1 MARVPSS
8 HGLERKYKPWRKGKS
23 YKAKK
28 GGSLKSQL
36 RSKNR
41 LLSKVTDEEQKSKI
55 QDDINILRG
64 AMVVKE
70 KEELEKKNADKYR
83 QAKFFERQK
92 LTRMESKMKK
102 KISEAKAAA
111 DFEDVQK
118 YTIML
123 EQICMD
129 QLYVAYFPNDIKYY
143 PLFSNG
149 NRIVDDEKSAKKR
162 EDIRNGIIERI
173 QSGKIIHKK
182 NWVNLSVLKAK
193 GFDVDM
199 KQPIRD
205 KDEEKV
211 DTRFAADNDFDTK
224 LASNETKATSKISNK
239 KADAKIESSSDS
251 SSSDSDSDSKS
262 ETAGEKTTSA
272 PAAPLKTD
280 ADNIP
285 TVGNSS
291 SSSDSDSS
299 SDSESDSSD
308 SDNDAETR
316 NQVKTLAQKEEEGM
330 DEESDDDF
338 LVDDSGDADAFAK
351 AKKEKNYLEER
362 NDKSQGWKTQKQRPG
377 EWKKKRERY

>member
-41 LLSKVTDEEQKSKI
+41 LLSKVTDEEQKLKI

-118 YTIML
+118 CTIML

-224 LASNETKATSKISNK
+224 LASNETKATSNISNK

-262 ETAGEKTTSA
+262 KTAGEKTTSA